1 MKSWTHEDVIESI
14 RNSGKVRSNVIITN
28 SSRFEH
34 DLGVDSLDLVGIL
47 LDIQDDFGFEWTD
60 QEISA
65 INCVQDI
72 IDSLN
77 KRSQS
82 SAA

>member
-14 RNSGKVRSNVIITN
+14 RNSSKVRPNVIITN
-28 SSRFEH
+28 SSRFEQ

-60 QEISA
+60 KEISG
-65 INCVQDI
+65 INSVQDI
-72 IDSLN
+72 IDTLN

-82 SAA
+82 NAA

>member
-14 RNSGKVRSNVIITN
+14 RNSGKVRSNIIIT
-28 SSRFEH
+28 SASRFEQ

>member
-14 RNSGKVRSNVIITN
+14 RNSGKVKPNILITA
-28 SSRFEH
+28 SSRFEQ
-34 DLGVDSLDLVGIL
+34 DLGVDSLDLVSVL

-82 SAA
+82 NAA